1 MHAMTPK
8 ALADSL
14 VCFAKAHGFR
24 GLIIHIDVTVD
35 YGWRLLTTWPRSR
48 LACSVAAACSS
59 ERVTLDL
66 RLRVKRIC

>member
-48 LACSVAAACSS
+48 LASNSCSLAIIEHGSQW
-59 ERVTLDL
+59 
-66 RLRVKRIC
+66 